1 MELIEEISGCGALG
15 RSYSATLLGLDA
27 VRVEIQAQITSA
39 LKRFVVVG
47 LPDSALREA
56 KERVRCAI
64 EQSGFDFPRGEV
76 VVSLAPADL
85 PKNGSS
91 FDLAIALAILAA
103 SGVVEPSRL
112 TDFLALGELGLDGTV
127 KPLRGSFGLA
137 FGAAESRGPGLR
149 VLAPLEN
156 LAELSLIRSVRSQA
170 VRDLRQAVL
179 AINSPEEYRPS
190 VVAIDPPVPCEQQ
203 HPVTLS
209 DIVGQPV
216 AKRTLEIV
224 AAGGHNLLMVGPPG
238 AGKSM
243 LASALRSIMPPMTE
257 EERLEVLRIHSAFSL
272 WTPNGGEQSLEPLIA
287 GIRPFRTPHH
297 TCSSVAL
304 VGGGS
309 DPTPGEIS
317 LAHNGVLFLDEF
329 NEFKRESV
337 EALREPL
344 ETQSI
349 KVVRTRY
356 RINFKADFLLVAA
369 INPCPCGMYGDKS
382 GRCRCAPAILDR
394 YLVRLSGPLLDR
406 FDLAIRVSP
415 VSSLFSEKLLE
426 AKTDNCEED
435 EIVARVTAA
444 RGIQHARG
452 QLNSRMSST
461 AIRSAVKLSRGCLAM
476 LDQATNTFHL
486 SNRAQQKV
494 IKVALTIADLEG
506 SNQIAEQHLAEAL
519 SYRVTVR

>member
-1 MELIEEISGCGALG
+1 M
-15 RSYSATLLGLDA
+15 
-27 VRVEIQAQITSA
+27 RVEIQAQVTSA

-64 EQSGFDFPRGEV
+64 EQSGFSFPRGEV

-91 FDLAIALAILAA
+91 FDLGIALAILAA
-103 SGVVEPSRL
+103 SGVVDPSRL
-112 TDFLALGELGLDGTV
+112 VNYLALGELGLDGTV

-137 FGAAESRGPGLR
+137 FGALEGSSPLLTVVAPRGNIP
-149 VLAPLEN
+149 
-156 LAELSLIRSVRSQA
+156 ELGLIRSLQSYPVD
-170 VRDLRQAVL
+170 DLRDAVGI
-179 AINSPEEYRPS
+179 INGYKNPS
-190 VVAIDPPVPCEQQ
+190 LPMHPVVPPVPDEQQ

-209 DIVGQPV
+209 DIVGQSA
-216 AKRTLEIV
+216 AKRALQIV

-243 LASALRSIMPPMTE
+243 LASSLRSIMPPMTE
-257 EERLEVLRIHSAFSL
+257 AERLEVLRIHSAFSL

-287 GIRPFRTPHH
+287 GIRPFRAPHH

-329 NEFKRESV
+329 NEFRRESI

-344 ETQSI
+344 ENQCI

-369 INPCPCGMYGDKS
+369 INPCPCGMYGDTS
-382 GRCRCAPAILDR
+382 GRCRCAPMILDR
-394 YLVRLSGPLLDR
+394 YLARLSGPLLDR

-415 VSSLFSEKLLE
+415 VSSLFSEQVRDDSSCMDQL
-426 AKTDNCEED
+426 TNT
-435 EIVARVTAA
+435 VSSARIAQNS
-444 RGIQHARG
+444 RGR
-452 QLNSRMSST
+452 LNSRMNSSE
-461 AIRSAVKLSRGCLAM
+461 IRSNVKLSRGCLAL
-476 LDQATNTFHL
+476 LDQATAAFHL

-494 IKVALTIADLEG
+494 IKVARTIADLEG
-506 SNQIAEQHLAEAL
+506 TGTIQEAQIAEAL
-519 SYRVTVR
+519 SYRVTIK